1 MSIDEIVDYVLKT
14 PLNTNKA
21 ILTEML
27 SDLQGEGGG
36 ATAPQRDN
44 DYNYDKVANTY
55 IPASGKICLVDT
67 ARDGLRVKV
76 GDGVTVWKDLEY
88 ADEFIVKGYYH
99 EGAFYKDEQY
109 TAPISGASHKIYID
123 LVERV
128 IYFYDGENFLTT
140 AGGTSKPASESEA
153 GAVKLYQGPGNSVD
167 GTMSQK
173 AITDELDD
181 KVEMYIEPE
190 SETIVFGYDIVDR

>member
-1 MSIDEIVDYVLKT
+1 MPIDEIVGYVLKT
-14 PLNTNKA
+14 PFNTNKA

-27 SDLQGEGGG
+27 SDLQEEGGG

-44 DYNYDKVANTY
+44 DYNYDKVADTY

-88 ADEFIVKGYYH
+88 ADEFIIKGYYY
-99 EGAFYKDEQY
+99 ENNFYKDKNHTELL
-109 TAPISGASHKIYID
+109 SGAIQKIYID
-123 LVERV
+123 LAERT
-128 IYFYDGENFLTT
+128 IYFYDGERYISASGNATQIEPAT
-140 AGGTSKPASESEA
+140 EEKAGIT
-153 GAVKLYQGPGNSVD
+153 KLYQTVGNNSD

-173 AITDELDD
+173 AIADELNN
-181 KVEMYIEPE
+181 KIEIALNVNE
-190 SETIVFGYDIVDR
+190 ELLIFTQS

>member
-1 MSIDEIVDYVLKT
+1 MFIDEIVSYVLKT
-14 PLNTNKA
+14 PFNTNRA

-27 SDLQGEGGG
+27 SDLQKEDGGG

-44 DYNYDKVANTY
+44 DYNYDKVADIY

-76 GDGVTVWKDLEY
+76 GDGITVWKDLEY
-88 ADEFIVKGYYH
+88 ADEFIIKGYYH
-99 EGAFYKDEQY
+99 EGIFYKDEQY
-109 TAPISGASHKIYID
+109 TIPISGVSHKIYID

-128 IYFYDGENFLTT
+128 IYFYDGENFLT
-140 AGGTSKPASESEA
+140 AASGANKPASESEA
-153 GAVKLYQGPGNSVD
+153 GAVKLYQELGNNID

-173 AITDELDD
+173 TITDELND
-181 KVEMYIEPE
+181 KVKIQLNHEE
-190 SETIVFGYDIVDR
+190 ETLIFLS

>member
-1 MSIDEIVDYVLKT
+1 MPIDEIVGYVLKT
-14 PLNTNKA
+14 PFNTNKA

-44 DYNYDKVANTY
+44 DYNYDKVADTY

-88 ADEFIVKGYYH
+88 ADEFIIKGYYY
-99 EGAFYKDEQY
+99 ENNFYKDKDH
-109 TAPISGASHKIYID
+109 TKLLSGAIQKIYID
-123 LVERV
+123 LAERT
-128 IYFYDGENFLTT
+128 IYFYDGERYISASGNATQIEPAT
-140 AGGTSKPASESEA
+140 EEKAGIT
-153 GAVKLYQGPGNSVD
+153 KLYQTIGNNSD

-173 AITDELDD
+173 AIADELDN
-181 KVEMYIEPE
+181 KIEIALNV
-190 SETIVFGYDIVDR
+190 SEELLIFTQS

>member
-1 MSIDEIVDYVLKT
+1 MTIDEVVNYVLRT

-27 SDLQGEGGG
+27 TDLQEEGGG

-44 DYNYDKVANTY
+44 DYNYDKIADTY

-88 ADEFIVKGYYH
+88 ADEFIVKGYYY
-99 EGAFYKDEQY
+99 EGAFYKDEKH
-109 TAPISGASHKIYID
+109 TTPISGASHKIYID
-123 LVERV
+123 LIERV
-128 IYFYDGENFLTT
+128 IYFYDGEKFLST
-140 AGGTSKPASESEA
+140 AGGMNKPASENEA
-153 GAVKLYQGPGNSVD
+153 GAVKLYQGLGNNID
-167 GTMSQK
+167 GTISQK
-173 AITDELDD
+173 AITEELDD
-181 KVEMYIEPE
+181 KVEIQLNHEE
-190 SETIVFGYDIVDR
+190 ETLIFLS

>member
-1 MSIDEIVDYVLKT
+1 MPIDEIVGYVLKT
-14 PLNTNKA
+14 PFNTNKA

-44 DYNYDKVANTY
+44 DYNYDKVADTY

-88 ADEFIVKGYYH
+88 ADEFIIKGYYY
-99 EGAFYKDEQY
+99 EGNFYKDKNH
-109 TAPISGASHKIYID
+109 TKLLSGAIQKIYID
-123 LVERV
+123 LAERT
-128 IYFYDGENFLTT
+128 IYFYNGERYISASGNATQIEPAT
-140 AGGTSKPASESEA
+140 EEKAGIT
-153 GAVKLYQGPGNSVD
+153 KLYQTIGNNSD
-167 GTMSQK
+167 GAMSQK
-173 AITDELDD
+173 AIADELDN
-181 KVEMYIEPE
+181 KVEISLNV
-190 SETIVFGYDIVDR
+190 SEELLIFTQS

>member
-1 MSIDEIVDYVLKT
+1 MFIDEIVNYVLKT
-14 PLNTNKA
+14 PFNTNRA

-27 SDLQGEGGG
+27 SDLQKEDGGG

-44 DYNYDKVANTY
+44 DYNYDKVADIY

-76 GDGVTVWKDLEY
+76 GDGITVWKDLEY
-88 ADEFIVKGYYH
+88 AHEFIIKGYYR
-99 EGAFYKDEQY
+99 EGTFYKDEQY
-109 TAPISGASHKIYID
+109 TIPISGVSHKIYID

-128 IYFYDGENFLTT
+128 IYFYDGENFLT
-140 AGGTSKPASESEA
+140 AASGANKPASESEA
-153 GAVKLYQGPGNSVD
+153 SVVKLYQGLGNSVD

-181 KVEMYIEPE
+181 KVEIELNHE
-190 SETIVFGYDIVDR
+190 EETLIFLS

>member
-1 MSIDEIVDYVLKT
+1 MFIDEIVSYVLKT
-14 PLNTNKA
+14 PFNTNRA

-27 SDLQGEGGG
+27 SDLQKEGGGG

-44 DYNYDKVANTY
+44 DYNYDKVADTY

-88 ADEFIVKGYYH
+88 ADEFIIKGYYH
-99 EGAFYKDEQY
+99 EGIFYKDEQY
-109 TAPISGASHKIYID
+109 TIPISGVSHKIYID

-128 IYFYDGENFLTT
+128 IYFYDGENFLT
-140 AGGTSKPASESEA
+140 AASGTNKPASESEA
-153 GAVKLYQGPGNSVD
+153 GAVKLYQELGNNID

-173 AITDELDD
+173 AITDELND
-181 KVEMYIEPE
+181 KVKIQLNHEE
-190 SETIVFGYDIVDR
+190 ETLIFLS

>member
-88 ADEFIVKGYYH
+88 ADEFIVKGY
-99 EGAFYKDEQY
+99 FYKDKFY
-109 TAPISGASHKIYID
+109 KDNFHHKPIEGATQKIYID
-123 LVERV
+123 LHTRT
-128 IYFYDGENFLTT
+128 IYFYEGGAYLSTRGEVYEQ
-140 AGGTSKPASESEA
+140 ATSEKP
-153 GAVKLYQGPGNSVD
+153 GIMKLYQTVGKNTD

-173 AITDELDD
+173 AISDELDD
-181 KVEMYIEPE
+181 KFEVTLNMADELLIF
-190 SETIVFGYDIVDR
+190 SQD

>member
-1 MSIDEIVDYVLKT
+1 MFIDEIVSYVLKT
-14 PLNTNKA
+14 PFNTNRA

-27 SDLQGEGGG
+27 SDLQKEGGGG

-44 DYNYDKVANTY
+44 DYNYDKVADIY

-88 ADEFIVKGYYH
+88 ADEFIIKGYYH
-99 EGAFYKDEQY
+99 EGTFYKDEQY
-109 TAPISGASHKIYID
+109 TVPIYGASHKIYID
-123 LVERV
+123 LAEQAT
-128 IYFYDGENFLTT
+128 YFYDGENFLTS
-140 AGGTSKPASESEA
+140 GGTSKPASENEA
-153 GAVKLYQGPGNSVD
+153 GAVRLYQRLGNNID

-173 AITDELDD
+173 AITDELND
-181 KVEMYIEPE
+181 KVKIQLNHEE
-190 SETIVFGYDIVDR
+190 ETLIFLS